1 MQIKVQEYRNGVYQ
15 GHMRAGKRSGP
26 GILITDEGQIFIGE
40 WKNDLLFG
48 KGLIFLNHE
57 EYGFGDFN
65 RGELEGFF
73 LFRARHKTFF
83 AEFNM
88 SRPINKM
95 ALLDH

>member
-1 MQIKVQEYRNGVYQ
+1 MQVKIQEYRNGIYQ
-15 GHMRAGKRSGP
+15 GSVRSGKRNGP

-48 KGLIFLNHE
+48 KALVFLSHE

-73 LFRARHKTFF
+73 LFRSKHRSFF
-83 AEFNM
+83 A
-88 SRPINKM
+88 
-95 ALLDH
+95 